1 MLASELKVG
10 MRIISNPS
18 QYNYSEAPTPLT
30 VKYII
35 PPADGE
41 DPNLYTQILVQE
53 NRHFYYPDWM
63 TAFLEP
69 EAEKPHT
76 DGFTAIPQSLS
87 PRLEIASRIL
97 AAHVSNLSVRLTS
110 CPSEDKIHF
119 FTDMASRALELTD
132 ILISQ
137 SLKCEQSN

>member
-10 MRIISNPS
+10 MRIISDS
-18 QYNYSEAPTPLT
+18 KEYNYGQEPTPLT
-30 VKYII
+30 VKSIV
-35 PPADGE
+35 PPVGE
-41 DPNLYTQILVQE
+41 SNPDLYTQILVQE
-53 NRHFYYPDWM
+53 NRNIYYIDWV
-63 TAFLEP
+63 TAFLESQGEERP
-69 EAEKPHT
+69 SAEVTPV
-76 DGFTAIPQSLS
+76 PQPLS

>member
-10 MRIISNPS
+10 MRIISDS
-18 QYNYSEAPTPLT
+18 KEYNYGQEPTPLT
-30 VKYII
+30 VKSIV
-35 PPADGE
+35 PPVGE
-41 DPNLYTQILVQE
+41 SNPDLYTRILVQE

-76 DGFTAIPQSLS
+76 DGFTAITQSLS

-110 CPSEDKIHF
+110 CPPEDKIHF
-119 FTDMASRALELTD
+119 FTEMASRALELTD